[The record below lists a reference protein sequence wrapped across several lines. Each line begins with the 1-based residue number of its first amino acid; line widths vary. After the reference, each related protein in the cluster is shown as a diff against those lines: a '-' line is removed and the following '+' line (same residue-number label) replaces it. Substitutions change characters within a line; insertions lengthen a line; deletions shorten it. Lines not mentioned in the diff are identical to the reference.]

1 MQRQRL
7 QYWPTW
13 LHNDFNCSASLI
25 VFGMTC
31 FYNWFYNVFAKSF
44 GQGVLPL
51 LFASNV
57 FWVGKIH
64 TTQQSVFDL
73 ECNLRDA
80 ILDYYNCNDANG
92 REIQTIRRCRFFCV
106 FNLVI
111 DVLSRFIL
119 WILRDDRDEPFKQR
133 RQVKHSRFNF
143 AGRSR
148 NPVSRKR
155 VALLSHRQLA
165 STCSVCARE
174 ELQTWHTTETD
185 L

>member
-57 FWVGKIH
+57 FWVGKMH

-92 REIQTIRRCRFFCV
+92 GEIQTIRWCRFFVCLISWLMYYQDSCSEFSEMTEMSHLSNAV
-106 FNLVI
+106 KLSTLV
-111 DVLSRFIL
+111 LIL
-119 WILRDDRDEPFKQR
+119 QEEAEIP
-133 RQVKHSRFNF
+133 
-143 AGRSR
+143 
-148 NPVSRKR
+148 SRKR

>member
-92 REIQTIRRCRFFCV
+92 GEIQTIRWCRFFCV

-111 DVLSRFIL
+111 DVLSRFML
-119 WILRDDRDEPFKQR
+119 WILQDDRDEPFKQR

-148 NPVSRKR
+148 NPVSRKC
-155 VALLSHRQLA
+155 VALLSRRQLA